1 MICELYTLI
10 TLLFKKSLNLSIL
23 RDEMHRQSQVNSFD
37 PPLWG
42 SVQSVQ
48 FFFPIYVYFLS
59 QLVTFEVPS
68 HQVWPEAA
76 RLDLASVL
84 VTA

>member
-1 MICELYTLI
+1 MWIIYLHNI
-10 TLLFKKSLNLSIL
+10 VIKKVIESFSSQR
-23 RDEMHRQSQVNSFD
+23 RDAQAIISKRIW

-42 SVQSVQ
+42 YVPSVQ
-48 FFFPIYVYFLS
+48 FFFPIYVYFLF
-59 QLVTFEVPS
+59 QLVTFEVLS
-68 HQVWPEAA
+68 HQVWPVAA